1 MSKWFGKAAT
11 VAAGVCL
18 LVTSASAQSK
28 DVQKCETSV
37 GSVLSKFV
45 GSKGKCFSKCI
56 STARKT
62 SGPYAGCLP
71 PYADPTTNACI
82 TGSLKGA
89 EAKAGAGIAKACAA
103 AASCPACY
111 VSNPPGATR
120 CTDAS
125 GGNPWVQETES
136 NIDAPFG
143 PGTGFPNLIYCK
155 EAANVT
161 PTKDEAKC
169 EDGVQKALV
178 KFVGSKS
185 KCYSKCNST
194 ALKPG
199 GPGRGVCQPPT
210 PLDPKTAACIMDP
223 SKGAEA
229 KAKAAIVKACTVAT
243 PSCYS
248 GGATGAAN
256 SFVAAVEGQ
265 IDNTTPKVACGSPSG
280 AFLN

>member
-28 DVQKCETSV
+28 DVQKCETTT
-37 GSVLSKFV
+37 GSVLTKFT

-56 STARKT
+56 STQRKT
-62 SGPYAGCLP
+62 MGPYTDCLP
-71 PYADPTTNACI
+71 PYGGTTLDCI

-103 AASCPACY
+103 LTSCPACY

-125 GGNPWVQETES
+125 GGNPWVQETEQ

-143 PGTGFPNLIYCK
+143 PGTGFPNLIYCT
-155 EAANVT
+155 ENGGGT
-161 PTKDEAKC
+161 PSKDVAKC

-210 PLDPKTAACIMDP
+210 PLDPTANACVHDP
-223 SKGAEA
+223 VKGAEA
-229 KAKAAIVKACTVAT
+229 KAKAAIVKACTVAQPTCYTGT
-243 PSCYS
+243 PDQV
-248 GGATGAAN
+248 ATT
-256 SFVAAVEGQ
+256 FVSSVETKVDQ
-265 IDNTTPKVACGSPSG
+265 TTPKVACGSPSG

>member
-1 MSKWFGKAAT
+1 MVGWFGKAAT

-28 DVQKCETSV
+28 DVQKCETTT
-37 GSVLSKFV
+37 GSVLSKFT
-45 GSKGKCFSKCI
+45 GAKGKCFSKCI
-56 STARKT
+56 ATARKT

-111 VSNPPGATR
+111 TANPPGSTR

-125 GGNPWVQETES
+125 GGNPWVQETEN

-143 PGTGFPNLIYCK
+143 PGTGFPNLIYCM
-155 EAANVT
+155 EAANTT
-161 PTKDEAKC
+161 PSKDQAKC

-199 GPGRGVCQPPT
+199 GPGRGVCQPPN
-210 PLDPKTAACIMDP
+210 PLDPAANACVHDP
-223 SKGAEA
+223 VKGAEA
-229 KAKAAIVKACTVAT
+229 KAAAAIVKACTVAQPPCYAGT
-243 PSCYS
+243 PQ
-248 GGATGAAN
+248 TVAN
-256 SFVAAVEGQ
+256 TFVASVETK
-265 IDNTTPKVACGSPSG
+265 IDQTTPKVACGSPSG
-280 AFLN
+280 AFVD

>member
-1 MSKWFGKAAT
+1 MVGWFGKAAT
-11 VAAGVCL
+11 AAAGVCL
-18 LVTSASAQSK
+18 LVTTASAQSK
-28 DVQKCETSV
+28 DVQKCETTV

-56 STARKT
+56 ATQRKAVV
-62 SGPYAGCLP
+62 PAYAGCLP

-103 AASCPACY
+103 AASCPTCY
-111 VSNPPGATR
+111 SAQE
-120 CTDAS
+120 CSDAS
-125 GGNPWVQETES
+125 GANPWVQTTET

-155 EAANVT
+155 EAMNVT

-185 KCYSKCNST
+185 KCYSKCNAS
-194 ALKPG
+194 ALKSG
-199 GPGRGVCQPPT
+199 AGRGVCQPPV
-210 PLDPKTAACIMDP
+210 PLDAATAACIFDP
-223 SKGAEA
+223 VKGAEA
-229 KAKAAIVKACTVAT
+229 KAKAAIIKACPTA
-243 PSCYS
+243 PSCYTG
-248 GGATGAAN
+248 GGAGAAN
-256 SFVAAVEGQ
+256 TFVSSSETK
-265 IDNTTPKVACGSPSG
+265 IDQTTPLVACGSPSG

>member
-1 MSKWFGKAAT
+1 MVGWFGKAAT

-18 LVTSASAQSK
+18 LATLASAQSK
-28 DVQKCETSV
+28 EVQKCESST
-37 GSVLSKFV
+37 GKTLSKFV

-71 PYADPTTNACI
+71 PYADPTTNTCI

-103 AASCPACY
+103 ATSCPACY
-111 VSNPPGATR
+111 TANPPGSTR

-125 GGNPWVQETES
+125 GGNPWVQETEH

-185 KCYSKCNST
+185 KCYAKCNAT

-199 GPGRGVCQPPT
+199 GPGRGVCQPPS
-210 PLDPKTAACIMDP
+210 PLDPATNACIFD
-223 SKGAEA
+223 SAKGAEA

-256 SFVAAVEGQ
+256 SFVAAVENQ
-265 IDNTTPKVACGSPSG
+265 IDQTTPKVACGSPSG
-280 AFLN
+280 AFVD